1 MREKLVEYDRFFS
14 HNVIALGRMV
24 GIGVMSR
31 EDAISY
37 AVTGPAGR
45 GSGWSCDIRKH
56 QPYSMYSKVD
66 FKEVIRT
73 EGDSYARYMNR
84 LDEIEESLHII
95 EQLIDN
101 IPEGKTML
109 MKPAK
114 KIIIPQ
120 GLFYSN
126 LETARGVL
134 GVFIASDGVSDKPV
148 RVHMCSPNYN
158 NLWSLDR
165 MARGSRV
172 GDLIAIVSSL
182 DLVIPDIDR

>member
-14 HNVIALGRMV
+14 HNVIALGRMI
-24 GIGVMSR
+24 GIGVMSK

-101 IPEGKTML
+101 IPEGEVLAKTKAIIKL
-109 MKPAK
+109 PEGEYFQRIEACRGEFGVYIESRGDKTPYRMKFRSPSMALVSAMPLICK
-114 KIIIPQ
+114 NEKI
-120 GLFYSN
+120 SD
-126 LETARGVL
+126 
-134 GVFIASDGVSDKPV
+134 FIGIG
-148 RVHMCSPNYN
+148 
-158 NLWSLDR
+158 
-165 MARGSRV
+165 GSM
-172 GDLIAIVSSL
+172 DY
-182 DLVIPDIDR
+182 VIPDIDR